1 MEQNSLSGA
10 GGQVVREVGWLIR
23 REDIRHVNVTD
34 DLYHAP
40 HSCMRARPAWWRPGT
55 TGPGQ
60 RGTIMMIF

>member
-40 HSCMRARPAWWRPGT
+40 HSCMRARPGW
-55 TGPGQ
+55 
-60 RGTIMMIF
+60 